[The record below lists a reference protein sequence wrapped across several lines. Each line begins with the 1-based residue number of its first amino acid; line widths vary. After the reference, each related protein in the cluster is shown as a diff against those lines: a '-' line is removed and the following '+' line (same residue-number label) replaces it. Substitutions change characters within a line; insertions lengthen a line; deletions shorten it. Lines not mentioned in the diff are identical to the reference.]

1 MKRISQV
8 LPQGQIWKFIGL
20 LLALLIFFTSL
31 ELLGDAFEL
40 MGENAAEFLL
50 ATTANPIAGVFVGIL
65 ATTLVQSSSTS
76 TSLTVALV
84 ASGTLGVAGAIP
96 IMLGANIGTS
106 VTNTIV
112 ALGHFHNRDEF
123 RKAFTGALVLDFFN
137 IIAVAIF
144 LPLELF
150 FNVLS
155 WPATQVTNLIVGIG
169 AIELF
174 SPIDVVVEPL
184 AGLIVG
190 LTQETGWLVLII
202 AFALLYFAL
211 RSLVKV
217 LKALLNEDL
226 EGKIKKYLFGSWWQA
241 MLFGLLITIAVQ
253 SSSIT
258 TSVII
263 PLIALAVVA
272 ALQALPYFLGANIGT
287 STTAL
292 IAALSLAGNGDAE
305 GIASL
310 LVALVHMVFDILAIA
325 LLFPLKKVREIPVW
339 LAQKSVSWIT
349 ANRITAIAYIA
360 ALFYL
365 LPFGAAWLTN
375 DWDIATFYEPT
386 VPEQIQ
392 GEVVTDLED
401 AQDRDLTDITDPDS
415 TPQE

>member
-1 MKRISQV
+1 M
-8 LPQGQIWKFIGL
+8 
-20 LLALLIFFTSL
+20 
-31 ELLGDAFEL
+31 
-40 MGENAAEFLL
+40 
-50 ATTANPIAGVFVGIL
+50 
-65 ATTLVQSSSTS
+65 
-76 TSLTVALV
+76 
-84 ASGTLGVAGAIP
+84 
-96 IMLGANIGTS
+96 
-106 VTNTIV
+106 
-112 ALGHFHNRDEF
+112 
-123 RKAFTGALVLDFFN
+123 
-137 IIAVAIF
+137 
-144 LPLELF
+144 
-150 FNVLS
+150 
-155 WPATQVTNLIVGIG
+155 
-169 AIELF
+169 
-174 SPIDVVVEPL
+174 VEPL

-211 RSLVKV
+211 RSLVKL

>member
-155 WPATQVTNLIVGIG
+155 WPAT
-169 AIELF
+169 
-174 SPIDVVVEPL
+174 
-184 AGLIVG
+184 
-190 LTQETGWLVLII
+190 
-202 AFALLYFAL
+202 
-211 RSLVKV
+211 
-217 LKALLNEDL
+217 
-226 EGKIKKYLFGSWWQA
+226 
-241 MLFGLLITIAVQ
+241 
-253 SSSIT
+253 
-258 TSVII
+258 
-263 PLIALAVVA
+263 
-272 ALQALPYFLGANIGT
+272 
-287 STTAL
+287 
-292 IAALSLAGNGDAE
+292 
-305 GIASL
+305 
-310 LVALVHMVFDILAIA
+310 
-325 LLFPLKKVREIPVW
+325 
-339 LAQKSVSWIT
+339 
-349 ANRITAIAYIA
+349 
-360 ALFYL
+360 
-365 LPFGAAWLTN
+365 
-375 DWDIATFYEPT
+375 
-386 VPEQIQ
+386 
-392 GEVVTDLED
+392 
-401 AQDRDLTDITDPDS
+401 
-415 TPQE
+415 